1 MVSDAFRIQHH
12 AAQETILF
20 RHFRICSYCCHDR
33 LLTQGC
39 SDGVDHG
46 HLGSFRS
53 ATAALREV
61 QIGGNYGLQHIE
73 TMVYIGLCLVF
84 VSLHVFSHGFNGFIG
99 LYTNLI
105 MFAHAYT
112 PGRLMRMEFAQKHSV
127 LRNHRRCMKERQ
139 GVGRTVLS
147 DNDSHRFLILL
158 VFGRPV
164 CWLMASKRILLAPC
178 SEFIQR

>member
-84 VSLHVFSHGFNGFIG
+84 VSLHVFSHGFNGFIYQFDYVRSCIYAWKIDEDG
-99 LYTNLI
+99 ICAKTQC
-105 MFAHAYT
+105 FEESSEVHERAA
-112 PGRLMRMEFAQKHSV
+112 
-127 LRNHRRCMKERQ
+127 RCWKDGIVRQ
-139 GVGRTVLS
+139 
-147 DNDSHRFLILL
+147 
-158 VFGRPV
+158 
-164 CWLMASKRILLAPC
+164 
-178 SEFIQR
+178 